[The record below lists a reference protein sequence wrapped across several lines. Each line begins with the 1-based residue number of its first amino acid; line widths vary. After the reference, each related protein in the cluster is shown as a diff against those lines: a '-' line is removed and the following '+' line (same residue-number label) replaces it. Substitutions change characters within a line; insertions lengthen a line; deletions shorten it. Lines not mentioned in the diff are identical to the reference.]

1 MSGAADWLHNAR
13 SAAVSQRSSGLFPLR
28 AEGAGM
34 PTVALTAVRRRSPG
48 RGTAAVSLRVR
59 FTVHEPDNLSLS
71 LIQFLFGLVFLFVSF
86 CCFYSVS
93 HSCFPKKEAAKRD
106 DSTVAA
112 SSKETLLN

>member
-13 SAAVSQRSSGLFPLR
+13 SAAVSQRSSELFPLR

-48 RGTAAVSLRVR
+48 RGTTAMSLRIR

-71 LIQFLFGLVFLFVSF
+71 LIQFLFGLVFLFVSLLLF
-86 CCFYSVS
+86 LF
-93 HSCFPKKEAAKRD
+93 
-106 DSTVAA
+106 
-112 SSKETLLN
+112 SSSFVLSEKGGRQEG